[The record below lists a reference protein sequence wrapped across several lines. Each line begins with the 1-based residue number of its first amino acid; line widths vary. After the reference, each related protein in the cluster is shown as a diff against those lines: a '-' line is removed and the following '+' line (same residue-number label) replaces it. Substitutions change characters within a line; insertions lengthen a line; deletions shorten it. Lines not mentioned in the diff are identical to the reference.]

1 MQLVREDWKLF
12 QRLRLFVRAGAPAIY
27 TLACRKGTGGQCS
40 DATGDCHLELVD
52 DHSFRVTDQG
62 AGIDPEWIEQYF
74 SINRPMISS
83 KLLRSPSR
91 GALGNGLRVVTGSV
105 IATGGS
111 LVVATRGQVYKIHPQ
126 EDGSKDKGVD
136 RL

>member
-1 MQLVREDWKLF
+1 MKIGSCFAKIETLCQKAGVHRQFIPLLVVKELVDNAL
-12 QRLRLFVRAGAPAIY
+12 
-27 TLACRKGTGGQCS
+27 

-126 EDGSKDKGVD
+126 EDGSKGVD